1 MLVRIIQNTATQET
15 FKEYAIFEPRDFA
28 ERRYSFKPIKE
39 GFVEIKRF
47 VEVDDLIKHCSHVKM
62 PEMVPYSI

>member
-15 FKEYAIFEPRDFA
+15 FKEYATFEPRDFA

-39 GFVEIKRF
+39 GFVELKRF